1 MEPALGH
8 GGRRRIGA
16 LAAARSFNA
25 ARGARWRCWG
35 ADATSGHLHKLEAG
49 PADGAARPARSTR
62 SGGTSRIKERDL
74 LFVLRKDRKRLH
86 RVLELLEV
94 FEEQKQARGNQQP
107 EELAR
112 AEAEDEE
119 KRKKQAKSLDKPDA

>member
-1 MEPALGH
+1 M
-8 GGRRRIGA
+8 
-16 LAAARSFNA
+16 
-25 ARGARWRCWG
+25 
-35 ADATSGHLHKLEAG
+35 
-49 PADGAARPARSTR
+49 
-62 SGGTSRIKERDL
+62 
-74 LFVLRKDRKRLH
+74 LRKDRKRLH